1 MFPSML
7 KLRRAGKAQSR
18 AVTSDF
24 ILKSRTSA
32 ISDWPARGAAEPTI
46 GNDIYPVRNVAPL
59 LCSKVTF

>member
-1 MFPSML
+1 ML
-7 KLRRAGKAQSR
+7 KLKRAGKIQSK

-46 GNDIYPVRNVAPL
+46 GNDIYPVRNQV
-59 LCSKVTF
+59 S